1 MMKIVPNAG
10 RVFVEL
16 DPIGEMVTKGG
27 IIIPGVHSEMSRVGR
42 VKEVAP
48 DVTLFAVGDRIF
60 INWFSGTGVDF
71 IDSGFRHDT
80 HRFLNQVEILG
91 KVFEE

>member
-10 RVFVEL
+10 RVFAEF
-16 DPIGEMVTKGG
+16 DPIAEMVTKGG
-27 IIIPGVHSEMSRVGR
+27 IIIPGVHSELSRVGT
-42 VKEVAP
+42 VLGVGA
-48 DVTLFAVGDRIF
+48 DVTDFKPGDRIF

-71 IDSGFRHDT
+71 IDTGFRHDT

>member
-1 MMKIVPNAG
+1 MRIVPNAG

-16 DPIGEMVTKGG
+16 DPIAEKVTKGG
-27 IIIPGVHSEMSRVGR
+27 IIIPGVHSEMSRIGR
-42 VKEVAP
+42 VKEVGA
-48 DVTLFAVGDRIF
+48 DVAAFKPGDRIF

-71 IDSGFRHDT
+71 IDSGFKHDT

-91 KVFEE
+91 TVSEE